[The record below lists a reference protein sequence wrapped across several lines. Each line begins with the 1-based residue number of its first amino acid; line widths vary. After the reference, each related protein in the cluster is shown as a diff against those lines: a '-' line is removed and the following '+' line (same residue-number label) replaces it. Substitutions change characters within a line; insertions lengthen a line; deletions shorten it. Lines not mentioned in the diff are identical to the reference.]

1 MPATVVR
8 MAAERSRLYAPESSS
23 RVTDKFGFQNGY
35 FGKRGKGRKSNTRN
49 IPSKNP
55 LQTAKDFFD
64 TLVQDAAREIL
75 KNDNGEPYG
84 FRVDVADGSIIIFR
98 PVSHSTDKSPA
109 ISIDT
114 KGCRIEVDIRVQKI
128 HFTLEVPIE

>member
-1 MPATVVR
+1 MGTGNIGKLALLTGI
-8 MAAERSRLYAPESSS
+8 MKNSRSLKS
-23 RVTDKFGFQNGY
+23 KFGFQNGY
-35 FGKRGKGRKSNTRN
+35 FGKRGKGRKSSTRN

-84 FRVDVADGSIIIFR
+84 FRVDLPDGSIIIFR
-98 PVSHSTDKSPA
+98 PVSHSADKSPA

>member
-1 MPATVVR
+1 
-8 MAAERSRLYAPESSS
+8 MAMGTGNMGKLALLTGIMKNSRSLKS
-23 RVTDKFGFQNGY
+23 KFGFQNGY
-35 FGKRGKGRKSNTRN
+35 FGKRGKGRKSSTRN
-49 IPSKNP
+49 IPSQNP

-64 TLVQDAAREIL
+64 TLVQDAVREVL
-75 KNDNGEPYG
+75 KKDGEPYG
-84 FRVDVADGSIIIFR
+84 YRVDLPDGSISIFR
-98 PVSHSTDKSPA
+98 PASHSADKSPA

>member
-1 MPATVVR
+1 
-8 MAAERSRLYAPESSS
+8 MAMGTGNMGKLALLTGIMKNSRSLKS
-23 RVTDKFGFQNGY
+23 KFGFQNGY
-35 FGKRGKGRKSNTRN
+35 FGKRGKGRKSSTRS
-49 IPSKNP
+49 IPSQNP

-64 TLVQDAAREIL
+64 TLVQDAVREVL
-75 KNDNGEPYG
+75 KKDGEPYG
-84 FRVDVADGSIIIFR
+84 YRVDLPDGSIIIFR
-98 PVSHSTDKSPA
+98 PASHSADKSPA

>member
-1 MPATVVR
+1 MGKLALLTGI
-8 MAAERSRLYAPESSS
+8 MKNSRSLKS
-23 RVTDKFGFQNGY
+23 KFGFQNGY

-75 KNDNGEPYG
+75 KNDTASRMVSESISQTEALSYFAQFLILPT
-84 FRVDVADGSIIIFR
+84 RALPSALTPKAVAL
-98 PVSHSTDKSPA
+98 K
-109 ISIDT
+109 
-114 KGCRIEVDIRVQKI
+114 
-128 HFTLEVPIE
+128 